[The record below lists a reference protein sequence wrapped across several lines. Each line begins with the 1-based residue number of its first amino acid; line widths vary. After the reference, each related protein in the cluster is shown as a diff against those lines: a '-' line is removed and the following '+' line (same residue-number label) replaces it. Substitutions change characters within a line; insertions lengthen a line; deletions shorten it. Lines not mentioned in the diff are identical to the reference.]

1 MPSPRGA
8 TVAAQQREKEHIMK
22 QPLNTAAE
30 HLASQREYVK
40 KRHLEDQK
48 AAAQIGGTAGL
59 VDEKMLAQSMRSV
72 RYADEAHAAGDIID
86 NAIEAGA
93 SQVHLAYRT
102 EGAKITEIA
111 FIDDAAGIDPT
122 FLPHAVKWGGSSN
135 EGKRNVF
142 GRFGFGLPSASVN
155 RGRKFSVYS
164 RTETD
169 ETFSKVTVDLDNL
182 AMKGE
187 VVQLPKVSQENLP
200 DWIADYINSGKV
212 SGGVDA
218 VRTVVIWSTLDR
230 LAWVNKQQSSGRF
243 REQLGITYAGWLDV
257 CKLYVDGEAV
267 EPVDVLFT
275 TPGYRYYEI
284 PDFPNAESHSP
295 IRFTAKDS
303 DGNEHTV
310 TVRFS
315 LLSTAAHDAVVHT
328 GGKGKPP
335 KVRQRIRKAYNGF
348 FVTRNG
354 RFIETAKPDI
364 LTWSVYARQVGVAL
378 DFPPD
383 LDELFGVTPD
393 KQTIIF
399 DERVERMLDA
409 AGVIRAHRALVAEVA
424 RQRAQ
429 DKAERDA
436 AANEG
441 DGTRASEAT
450 IAKAVEKEVKRT
462 RKASKESQEEAQR
475 NFDDTVKRLAKET
488 GVDEKEVAKAQ
499 ERKHREKPYK
509 VEFSTDAEDDPFYTP
524 LMVGSQTVL
533 RVNQAHAWYRELY
546 SKLNED
552 QAELRSGLELMLWV
566 LATNELDATGDQKIF
581 YRAERRAWSRQLSTA
596 FDLHPAVFNNATS
609 REDVEEDDPAAW
621 VEEEFADDD
630 EFADDF
636 ESEDEAK

>member
-1 MPSPRGA
+1 
-8 TVAAQQREKEHIMK
+8 MK

-48 AAAQIGGTAGL
+48 AAAQTGGTAGL
-59 VDEKMLAQSMRSV
+59 VDEKMLAESMRSV

-93 SQVHLAYRT
+93 SQVHLVYRT

-111 FIDDAAGIDPT
+111 FIDDAAGIDPA

-164 RTETD
+164 RTGD
-169 ETFSKVTVDLDNL
+169 GQLFAKVAVDLDNL
-182 AMKGE
+182 IVEGQT
-187 VVQLPKVSQENLP
+187 VQLPAVTEEPLP
-200 DWIADYINSGKV
+200 GWVVQYIDSGKV
-212 SGGVDA
+212 VDGQDA
-218 VRTVVIWSTLDR
+218 VRTVVVWSTLDR
-230 LAWVNKQQSSGRF
+230 LTWPNVQQSSGRF

-257 CKLYVDGEAV
+257 CKLYIDGDPV

-275 TPGYRYYEI
+275 TPGYRYYDI
-284 PDFPNAESHSP
+284 PGSPNAESHSP
-295 IRFTAKDS
+295 IRFTANDP

-315 LLSTAAHDAVVHT
+315 LLGTAAYKAAVNT
-328 GGKGKPP
+328 GGKGRPAH
-335 KVRQRIRKAYNGF
+335 VRQRIRTAYNGF

-354 RFIETAKPDI
+354 RFIELARPDVI
-364 LTWSVYARQVGVAL
+364 TWNNYARQVGVAI
-378 DFPPD
+378 DFPPE

-399 DERVERMLDA
+399 TERLERMLDA
-409 AGVIRAHRALVAEVA
+409 AGVIRAHRALVREIDL
-424 RQRAQ
+424 QRKQ
-429 DKAERDA
+429 EKAERDA
-436 AANEG
+436 AAN
-441 DGTRASEAT
+441 DGEATRASEKT
-450 IAKAVEKEVKRT
+450 IAKAVEKEVRRT

-499 ERKHREKPYK
+499 ERKHREKPYR

-533 RVNQAHAWYRELY
+533 RINQAHAWYRELY
-546 SKLNED
+546 SKLNDD

-621 VEEEFADDD
+621 VEEEFSDDD